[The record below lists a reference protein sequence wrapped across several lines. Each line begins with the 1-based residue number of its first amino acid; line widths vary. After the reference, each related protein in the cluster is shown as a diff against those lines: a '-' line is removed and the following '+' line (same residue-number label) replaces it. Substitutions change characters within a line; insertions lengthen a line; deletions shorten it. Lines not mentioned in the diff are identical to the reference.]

1 MKDSCILSFKKLHL
15 IDGVSIIYLSF
26 DLCIYSLFQISLNQ
40 PASQP
45 LHLVCSYII
54 SYHIISLGGT
64 VGQKEGLEA
73 TLVLRLQDLVERVQ
87 LAQKHLLLVLGLG
100 PARLGVDEVLLRLDQ
115 PLLQIGRLALR
126 LDQLLPVLPQHVPL
140 PCQLFRGF
148 VRLAAF
154 LRGLLT
160 KSAQL
165 LFLFI

>member
-45 LHLVCSYII
+45 AIAPCVLI

>member
-1 MKDSCILSFKKLHL
+1 MYLFL
-15 IDGVSIIYLSF
+15 ISDFIK
-26 DLCIYSLFQISLNQ
+26 

-45 LHLVCSYII
+45 ASHCTLCVDII